1 MAASLRGRRDSEH
14 EMSFN
19 RLAFCLIV
27 ICYLAS
33 NGGSN
38 AEALAGMLAYAFFTI
53 VIFVH
58 ILWRPQVSKVRRFL
72 ALVLDIAA
80 ISTELH
86 VGGKVTSVLFPLYFW
101 VVFGNGFRFGLKDL
115 FVATA
120 VAILGFA
127 AVATTTPFWMDYP
140 YLSGGL
146 LIGLLVLPLYAGTL
160 IQKLSHAKQQAEQAS
175 QAKSLFLASVSHEL
189 RTPLNAIIGM
199 GALLIDTDLNPEQ
212 EEMTRTVHSAAKS
225 LKRLI
230 DGILDLSRIEAGHMP
245 THSVD
250 FELGAL
256 LSEVRGLV
264 TAQARAKGLRLGLHI
279 TTRTPLSL
287 RGDQHHLHEILLNLA
302 GNAVKFTDAGSVV
315 IAVDATPIS
324 ETRVRLRF
332 EVSDTGVG
340 IAEDAVHR
348 IFESFTQADE
358 TIMDRFG
365 GTGLGLAICQRLV
378 ELLGGEI
385 GVQSKPGEG
394 STFWFVLDMETRSSV
409 AVEAPSLEGG
419 KVILLSANAD
429 MGHRLRALVER
440 YGGSFDVVENA
451 GDALVSLRNGHLQA
465 VDVGPRTLVLH
476 RDGLTG
482 DTNALVLALQG
493 LDPIGRTPL
502 VLIDEPV
509 RLDAAGVF
517 ANRHFATVVSPALEE
532 REVISALTIAGLNRG
547 ATDIPDHAPAAKR
560 PTRKL
565 HVLVADDNR
574 TNQRVVGKVL
584 ERAGHV
590 TTIVGN
596 GEEALDA
603 LSIGRFDVVLMDVN
617 MPVMNGLEAT
627 KLFRFTALGQP
638 HVPIIALTADITPE
652 VAARC
657 LEAGMD
663 SCLTKPIE
671 PDKLLDA
678 IDQIVPEPQRPQEKA
693 AKPPLVT
700 DISSHPRFRPAT
712 SLPSIDEGVL
722 KELEALG
729 GKEFLYD
736 VSREFVHDAAILV
749 ESLAA
754 AVDKEDVALFRD
766 RAHALRSGAA
776 NIGAKALYD
785 LCLQWRQITGP
796 EIHENGARCMERL
809 RGELEKVRNA
819 LEHYRDEDK
828 QTENQN

>member
-19 RLAFCLIV
+19 RLAFCLII
-27 ICYLAS
+27 ICYLVID
-33 NGGSN
+33 GGRN
-38 AEALAGMLAYAFFTI
+38 ARALTGMLGYAFFTI

-58 ILWRPQVSKVRRFL
+58 ILWRPRVSKVRRFL
-72 ALVLDIAA
+72 ALALDIAA
-80 ISTELH
+80 ISIELH
-86 VGGKVTSVLFPLYFW
+86 VGGEVTSVLFPLYFW

-127 AVATTTPFWMDYP
+127 AVAVTTPFWMDYP

-160 IQKLSHAKQQAEQAS
+160 IQKLSQAKLQAEQAS

-225 LKRLI
+225 LRLLI

-256 LSEVRGLV
+256 LGEVRDLV
-264 TAQARAKGLRLGLHI
+264 TAQARAKGLRLGVHI

-302 GNAVKFTDAGSVV
+302 GNAVKFTDSGSVV
-315 IAVDATPIS
+315 LAVDATPVS
-324 ETRVRLRF
+324 ETKVRLRF

-348 IFESFTQADE
+348 IFESFTLADE

-378 ELLGGEI
+378 ELLGGQI
-385 GVQSKPGEG
+385 GVESKPGEG
-394 STFWFVLDMETRSSV
+394 STFWFVLDMETRTPV
-409 AVEAPSLEGG
+409 AVESPSFEGS
-419 KVILLSANAD
+419 KVILLSSDAAVAN
-429 MGHRLRALVER
+429 RLREMVER
-440 YGGSFDVVENA
+440 YGGGFEVVENA
-451 GDALVSLRNGHLQA
+451 GEAMAFLRNGHLQA
-465 VDVGPRTLVLH
+465 VDVIPRTLVLH
-476 RDGLTG
+476 RGGLIA
-482 DTNALVLALQG
+482 DTQALVLALRG

-502 VLIDEPV
+502 VLIDEPEAADV
-509 RLDAAGVF
+509 AGVF
-517 ANRHFATVVSPALEE
+517 ARRHFVTVVSPALEE
-532 REVISALTIAGLNRG
+532 REVLSALTIAGVNRG
-547 ATDIPDHAPAAKR
+547 ATAIPDQAPAPKR
-560 PTRKL
+560 SSRKL
-565 HVLVADDNR
+565 HILVADDNR

-590 TTIVGN
+590 VTIVGN

-603 LSIGRFDVVLMDVN
+603 LTIGRFDVVLMDVN

-638 HVPIIALTADITPE
+638 HLPIIALTADITPE

-671 PDKLLDA
+671 PDTLLDA
-678 IDQIVPEPQRPQEKA
+678 IDRIVPAPPPVETA

-700 DISSHPRFRPAT
+700 DISSHPRFRPAA

-749 ESLAA
+749 QSLAV
-754 AVDKEDVALFRD
+754 AVEKEDVPLFRD

-785 LCLQWRQITGP
+785 LCLQWRQITAA
-796 EIHENGARCMERL
+796 EIHEDGARCIERL
-809 RGELEKVRNA
+809 SGELERVRSG
-819 LEHYRDEDK
+819 LEQYRTHDE
-828 QTENQN
+828 QTENQS